1 MTLKKYREEYTSL
14 KPKTVKDRER
24 KCLGSG
30 CGKKFKTDKS
40 TFMCFQCGKNAER
53 NGDYGI

>member
-1 MTLKKYREEYTSL
+1 MLKKYKEEYTSL

-24 KCLGSG
+24 KCLG
-30 CGKKFKTDKS
+30 CEKKIKTDKQ
-40 TFMCFQCGKNAER
+40 TFMCFTCGKNAER